1 MEGRVAPFV
10 ALERR
15 AGAEQRPGA
24 RRRADLG
31 AAVQRRRALAVRGV
45 GRRAGRQQ
53 HLDAGLGRR
62 GAREVQRRA
71 APGVARVDGRAVAQ
85 QELDG
90 LGRGRGGG
98 EVERRLALL
107 VDGVERAVG
116 RARMSHDLWQRFER
130 PLRLWWCALGQPKNL
145 PC

>member
-1 MEGRVAPFV
+1 MA
-10 ALERR
+10 
-15 AGAEQRPGA
+15 QT
-24 RRRADLG
+24 
-31 AAVQRRRALAVRGV
+31 
-45 GRRAGRQQ
+45 
-53 HLDAGLGRR
+53 
-62 GAREVQRRA
+62 RRA

-107 VDGVERAVG
+107 VDCVERAICRAGVG
-116 RARMSHDLWQRFER
+116 HDLWQRCER